1 MANQLFVRK
10 SIETLLKE
18 MEGENRLHRVLG
30 PVSLTSLGVG
40 AIIGAGIFAMTG
52 QVAAEASGPAV
63 IISYIVAGLGC
74 AFAALCY
81 AEIAAMVLRLVPF
94 AGGHFGQESLH
105 LRGVRNELAVEV
117 ARVPV
122 DQHAAEIEHRH
133 GGAGRGLFRGHFQ
146 AFFAV
151 IFIINLVNKIK

>member
-1 MANQLFVRK
+1 RTDNASMIARTDGKSWGQICSRWLLVPLIQSVSPVAVLRSSRRMANQLFARK
-10 SIETLLKE
+10 SIETLVKE

-74 AFAALCY
+74 AFAALC
-81 AEIAAMVLRLVPF
+81 
-94 AGGHFGQESLH
+94 
-105 LRGVRNELAVEV
+105 
-117 ARVPV
+117 
-122 DQHAAEIEHRH
+122 
-133 GGAGRGLFRGHFQ
+133 
-146 AFFAV
+146 
-151 IFIINLVNKIK
+151 